1 MKKIIVVL
9 IALLYVGCATTYKE
23 GVKSSPLN
31 VTGFD
36 PNSMFMVSFR
46 GNGYTS
52 NSTQSKFLMLKA
64 SELALDNNKPYFAI
78 LSYEDASSVYTYYTT
93 TSEVKARSSSTGSLS
108 YYGGNTAYYK
118 GSSNA
123 SATIETTTQ
132 SHTNYRPGAD
142 LVVFVFDN
150 PNRLKPGIQY
160 HVAQEKYLE
169 GKEEE
174 QAVTG
179 KNTLWGVL
187 GIVFTVFTLAA
198 ASAK

>member
-1 MKKIIVVL
+1 MKKILILL
-9 IALLYVGCATTYKE
+9 IAFLFVGCATTYKD
-23 GVKSSPLN
+23 GTKSSPLN
-31 VTGFD
+31 VTGYEQ
-36 PNSMFMVSFR
+36 NTMFRVSFR

-64 SELALDNNKPYFAI
+64 SELALDNSKPYFAI
-78 LSYEDASSVYTYYTT
+78 LNYEDASSVYTYYTT
-93 TSEVKARSSSTGSLS
+93 TSKANAHSSSTGNLS
-108 YYGGNTAYYK
+108 YYGGNTAYYN
-118 GSSNA
+118 GSSTA
-123 SATIETTTQ
+123 SATVETTTS

-174 QAVTG
+174 QAITG
-179 KNTLWGVL
+179 KNTVWGVL
-187 GIVFTVFTLAA
+187 GIVFTVFILAA
-198 ASAK
+198 ASAG